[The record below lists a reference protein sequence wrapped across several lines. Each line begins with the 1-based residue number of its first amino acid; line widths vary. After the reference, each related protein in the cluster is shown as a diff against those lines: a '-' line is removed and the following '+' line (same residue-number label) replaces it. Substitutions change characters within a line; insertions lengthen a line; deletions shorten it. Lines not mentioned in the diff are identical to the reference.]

1 MGGMFFFK
9 SWLVVLFLNMS
20 FLSYEVSYYVF
31 VENLLP
37 EQVLCY
43 HAQLLDRW
51 AAILTEEPAVS
62 LDMVQVILLSS

>member
-1 MGGMFFFK
+1 
-9 SWLVVLFLNMS
+9 MS
-20 FLSYEVSYYVF
+20 FLSYEVSFVF